1 MGRWFLMSMKLRPYQ
16 EQAFDGVFHEW
27 DGGKHKTLVVMPTG
41 TGKTIVFAKIV
52 EECVR
57 RGYRVLIMAHRG
69 ELLDQAADK
78 IFKATGLRSSVEK
91 AGQTCLG
98 QWYRVVVG
106 SVQTLMSEKR
116 LKQFPKDYFD
126 VIIVDEAHHCVSQS
140 YQNVLQ
146 YFSDS
151 KVLGVT
157 ATPDRADMKNLGSYF
172 ESLAFEYTMPEA
184 IRSGYLVPIK
194 ALTVPLKIDI
204 RMVGVSAGDF
214 KAGEIGTA
222 LDPYLFQIA
231 DEMTRFCKDRKT
243 IVFLPLIA
251 TSQKFMG
258 MLNERGFRAAEVNG
272 SSEDRAQILQDFEAG
287 KYNVICNSMLLTEGY
302 DCPAVDCII
311 VLRPTK
317 SRPLYAQMVGRGTR
331 LSPDTGKEHLL
342 LIDFLWMTERHEL
355 CHPASLICEDPEVAQ
370 KMTKNLEDNAGAA
383 IDIEEAEKRAAED
396 VIAEREEALAN
407 ALAAQR
413 RKKSRL
419 VDPLQ
424 YAMSIN
430 AAELV
435 NYKPEFGWASQDPT
449 QDQRERLEKLGIR
462 ADEVKSRGEADL
474 FLDKLAERKMGNLA
488 TPKQIKQLEMRGFQN
503 VGTWSFDQARVLIDR
518 IAANGWRTPR
528 DINPR
533 SYEPQA
539 VPAASGWW

>member
-1 MGRWFLMSMKLRPYQ
+1 MMQLRPYQ
-16 EQAFDGVFHEW
+16 EQAFEGVFTEW
-27 DGGKHKTLVVMPTG
+27 DKGNRKTLVVMPTG

-57 RGYRVLIMAHRG
+57 RGYKVLIMAHRG

-78 IFKATGLRSSVEK
+78 ILKATGLRCSVEK
-91 AGQTCLG
+91 AERSCIGE
-98 QWYRVVVG
+98 WYRVVVG
-106 SVQTLMSEKR
+106 SVQTLMHESR
-116 LKQFPKDYFD
+116 LRRFSPDFFD
-126 VIIVDEAHHCVSQS
+126 AIIIDEAHHSISSS
-140 YQNVLQ
+140 YQTVLQ
-146 YFSDS
+146 HFDHAQ
-151 KVLGVT
+151 VLGVT

-184 IRSGYLVPIK
+184 IKSGYLVPIK

-204 RMVGVSAGDF
+204 SMVGISAGDF
-214 KAGEIGTA
+214 KVGEIGTA
-222 LDPYLFQIA
+222 LDPYLYQIA
-231 DEMTRFCKDRKT
+231 DEMEKYCMDRKT

-251 TSQKFMG
+251 TSQKFMAI
-258 MLNERGFRAAEVNG
+258 LNEHGFVAAEVNG
-272 SSEDRAQILQDFEAG
+272 NSEDRTQILHDFEEG
-287 KYNVICNSMLLTEGY
+287 RYNVLCNSMLLTEGY

-331 LSPDTGKEHLL
+331 LSPETGKEHLL

-355 CHPASLICEDPEVAQ
+355 CHPAALICEDEDVARR
-370 KMTKNLEDNAGAA
+370 MTKNLEENAGDPV
-383 IDIEEAEKRAAED
+383 DIEAAEKRAAEEI
-396 VIAEREEALAN
+396 VAEREEALA
-407 ALAAQR
+407 AELAAQR

-430 AAELV
+430 ARDLV
-435 NYKPEFGWASQDPT
+435 DYVPPFGAASQDPT

-462 ADEVKSRGEADL
+462 ADNVKSQGEASML
-474 FLDKLAERKMGNLA
+474 LDKLGERKRNGLA

-503 VGTWSFDQARVLIDR
+503 VGTWSFEQARKLIDR
-518 IAANGWRTPR
+518 IAANGWKTPR
-528 DINPR
+528 NISPR
-533 SYEPQA
+533 EYVPPADVPQA
-539 VPAASGWW
+539 VGY

>member
-1 MGRWFLMSMKLRPYQ
+1 MMKLRPYQ
-16 EQAFDGVFHEW
+16 EEAFEHVFAEW
-27 DGGKHKTLVVMPTG
+27 DDGHKKTLVVMPTG

-91 AGQTCLG
+91 AERSCLG
-98 QWYRVVVG
+98 EWYRVVVG

-126 VIIVDEAHHCVSQS
+126 VIIIDEAHHCISSS

-194 ALTVPLKIDI
+194 ALTVPLQIDI
-204 RMVGVSAGDF
+204 RSVGVSAGDF
-214 KAGEIGTA
+214 KVGEIGTA
-222 LDPYLFQIA
+222 LDPYLYQIA
-231 DEMTRFCKDRKT
+231 DEMVKYCMDRKT

-251 TSQKFMG
+251 TSQKFMKI
-258 MLNERGFRAAEVNG
+258 LNERGFSAGEVNG
-272 SSEDRAQILQDFEAG
+272 NSEDRAQILKDFEDD
-287 KYNVICNSMLLTEGY
+287 KYNVLCNSMLLTEGY

-311 VLRPTK
+311 VLRPTR

-331 LSPDTGKEHLL
+331 LSPATGKEHLL

-355 CHPASLICEDPEVAQ
+355 CHPAALICEDEEVAR
-370 KMTKNLEDNAGAA
+370 KMTKNLEENPGEAV
-383 IDIEEAEKRAAED
+383 DIEAAEEKASND
-396 VIAEREEALAN
+396 VTIEREEALA
-407 ALAAQR
+407 AQLAAQR

-430 AAELV
+430 ARDLV
-435 NYKPEFGWASQDPT
+435 DYVPPFGWAAQDPT
-449 QDQRERLEKLGIR
+449 DKQRENLEKLGIR
-462 ADEVKSRGEADL
+462 AENVKSQGEAEMIL
-474 FLDKLAERKMGNLA
+474 NKLNERKRSGLA

-503 VGTWSFDQARVLIDR
+503 VGTWSFEQARNLIDR
-518 IAANGWRTPR
+518 IAGNGWRTPR
-528 DINPR
+528 DINPK
-533 SYEPQA
+533 SYRPPADQPQA
-539 VPAASGWW
+539 LGWW

>member
-1 MGRWFLMSMKLRPYQ
+1 MMKLRPYQ
-16 EQAFDGVFHEW
+16 EEAFEHVFAEW
-27 DGGKHKTLVVMPTG
+27 DGGRKKTLVVMPTG

-69 ELLDQAADK
+69 ELLDQATDK

-91 AGQTCLG
+91 AERSCLG
-98 QWYRVVVG
+98 EWYRVVVG

-116 LKQFPKDYFD
+116 LSQFPKDYFD
-126 VIIVDEAHHCVSQS
+126 VIIIDEAHHCISAS

-146 YFSDS
+146 YFGGS

-157 ATPDRADMKNLGSYF
+157 ATPDRADMKNLGSFF

-194 ALTVPLKIDI
+194 ALTVPLQIDI
-204 RMVGVSAGDF
+204 RSVGVSAGDF

-222 LDPYLFQIA
+222 LDPYLYQIA
-231 DEMTRFCKDRKT
+231 DEMVKYCMYRKT

-251 TSQKFMG
+251 TSQKFMKI
-258 MLNERGFRAAEVNG
+258 LNERGFSAGEVNG
-272 SSEDRAQILQDFEAG
+272 NSEDRAQILQDFEDG
-287 KYNVICNSMLLTEGY
+287 KYNVLCNSMLLTEGY

-311 VLRPTK
+311 VLRPTR
-317 SRPLYAQMVGRGTR
+317 SRPLYTQMVGRGTR

-355 CHPASLICEDPEVAQ
+355 CHPAALICEDEEVAR
-370 KMTKNLEDNAGAA
+370 KMTKNLEENPGEAV
-383 IDIEEAEKRAAED
+383 DIEAAEEKASND
-396 VIAEREEALAN
+396 VTIEREEALA
-407 ALAAQR
+407 AQLAAQR

-430 AAELV
+430 ARDLV
-435 NYKPEFGWASQDPT
+435 DYVPPFGWAAQDPT
-449 QDQRERLEKLGIR
+449 DKQRENLEKLGIR
-462 ADEVKSRGEADL
+462 AENVKSQGEAEMIL
-474 FLDKLAERKMGNLA
+474 NKLNERKRSGLA

-503 VGTWSFDQARVLIDR
+503 VGTWSFEQARNLIDR
-518 IAANGWRTPR
+518 IAGNGWRTPR
-528 DINPR
+528 DINPK
-533 SYEPQA
+533 SYRPPADQPQ
-539 VPAASGWW
+539 ASGWW

>member
-1 MGRWFLMSMKLRPYQ
+1 MMNLRPYQ
-16 EQAFDGVFHEW
+16 EQAFAGVFREW
-27 DGGKHKTLVVMPTG
+27 DGGRHKTLVVMPTG

-57 RGYRVLIMAHRG
+57 RGSRVLIMAHRG

-91 AGQTCLG
+91 AEQTCIG

-116 LKQFPKDYFD
+116 LRQFPKDYFN
-126 VIIVDEAHHCVSQS
+126 VIIVDEAHHCVSSS
-140 YQNVLQ
+140 YQRVLQ

-151 KVLGVT
+151 NVLGVT

-172 ESLAFEYTMPEA
+172 ESLAYEYTMPEA

-194 ALTVPLKIDI
+194 ALTIPLKIDI
-204 RMVGVSAGDF
+204 SMVGISAGDF

-258 MLNERGFRAAEVNG
+258 MLNERGFSAAEVNG
-272 SSEDRAQILQDFEAG
+272 SSEDRAQILQDFESG

-311 VLRPTK
+311 VLRPTR
-317 SRPLYAQMVGRGTR
+317 SRPLYAQMIGRGTR
-331 LSPDTGKEHLL
+331 LSPETGKGHLL

-370 KMTKNLEDNAGAA
+370 RMTKNLEDKAGEAV
-383 IDIEEAEKRAAED
+383 DIEEAEKRASED
-396 VIAEREEALAN
+396 VVAEREEALAKE
-407 ALAAQR
+407 LAAQR
-413 RKKSRL
+413 RKKSQL

-430 AAELV
+430 ARDLV
-435 NYKPEFGWASQDPT
+435 DYVPPFGWAAQDPT
-449 QDQRERLEKLGIR
+449 AQQRDRLEHLGINP
-462 ADEVKSRGEADL
+462 ENVKSQGEADML
-474 FLDKLAERKMGNLA
+474 LKKLGERSSGGLA
-488 TPKQIKQLEMRGFQN
+488 TPRQIRQLENRGFQT
-503 VGTWSFDQARVLIDR
+503 VGTWSFDQARNLIDR

-528 DINPR
+528 DINPK
-533 SYEPQA
+533 SYVPQA
-539 VPAASGWW
+539 DEPKVSGWI

>member
-1 MGRWFLMSMKLRPYQ
+1 MMKLRPYQ
-16 EQAFDGVFHEW
+16 EEAFEHVFTEW
-27 DGGKHKTLVVMPTG
+27 DGGKSKTLVVMPTG

-78 IFKATGLRSSVEK
+78 ILKATGLRCSVEK
-91 AGQTCLG
+91 AEQTCLG
-98 QWYRVVVG
+98 EWYRVVVG

-116 LKQFPKDYFD
+116 LKRFPKDYFD
-126 VIIVDEAHHCVSQS
+126 AIIIDEAHHSISAS

-146 YFSDS
+146 YFNGS

-184 IRSGYLVPIK
+184 IKSGYLVPIK

-204 RMVGVSAGDF
+204 SQVGISAGDF

-222 LDPYLFQIA
+222 LDPYLYQIA
-231 DEMTRFCKDRKT
+231 DEMVKYCSGRKT

-251 TSQKFMG
+251 TSQKFMKI
-258 MLNERGFRAAEVNG
+258 LNEHGFVAGEVNG
-272 SSEDRAQILQDFEAG
+272 QSEDRAQVLQDFEDG
-287 KYNVICNSMLLTEGY
+287 KYNVLCNSMLLTEGY

-355 CHPASLICEDPEVAQ
+355 CHPAALICDDEEVAQ
-370 KMTKNLEDNAGAA
+370 RMTKNMEENPGAA
-383 IDIEEAEKRAAED
+383 VDIEEAEKKASED
-396 VIAEREEALAN
+396 VTIEREEALA
-407 ALAAQR
+407 AQLAAQR

-430 AAELV
+430 ARDLV
-435 NYKPEFGWASQDPT
+435 DYVPEFGWASQDPT
-449 QDQRERLEKLGIR
+449 QDQKERLEKLGIN
-462 ADEVKSRGEADL
+462 ADAVESRGKADKI
-474 FLDKLAERKMGNLA
+474 LDKLSERRSGGLA
-488 TPKQIKQLEMRGFQN
+488 TPKQIKQLEMRGFQE
-503 VGTWSFDQARVLIDR
+503 VGTWSFDQARRLIDR

-528 DINPR
+528 DINTREYRPPADT
-533 SYEPQA
+533 PQA
-539 VPAASGWW
+539 VGW

>member
-1 MGRWFLMSMKLRPYQ
+1 MMTLRPYQ
-16 EQAFDGVFHEW
+16 EQAFDSVFREW
-27 DGGKHKTLVVMPTG
+27 DGGHNKTLVVMPTG
-41 TGKTIVFAKIV
+41 TGKTIVFAKVV

-78 IFKATGLRSSVEK
+78 IFKATGLRSAVEK
-91 AGQTCLG
+91 AGETCLG

-116 LKQFPKDYFD
+116 LRKFPADYFD
-126 VIIVDEAHHCVSQS
+126 VIIVDEAHHCISQS
-140 YQNVLQ
+140 YQRVLQ
-146 YFSDS
+146 YFGGSN
-151 KVLGVT
+151 VLGVT

-204 RMVGVSAGDF
+204 RMVGISAGDF
-214 KAGEIGTA
+214 KVGEIGTA
-222 LDPYLFQIA
+222 LDPYLEQIA
-231 DEMTRFCKDRKT
+231 DEMTRFCKTRKT

-251 TSQKFMG
+251 TSKKFQG
-258 MLNERGFRAAEVNG
+258 MLIERGFAAAEVNG
-272 SSEDRAQILQDFEAG
+272 GSEDRAQILQDFADG

-317 SRPLYAQMVGRGTR
+317 SRPLYSQMVGRGTR
-331 LSPDTGKEHLL
+331 LSPETGKDHLL

-355 CHPASLICEDPEVAQ
+355 CHPAALFCEDPDVAQ
-370 KMTKNLEDNAGAA
+370 RMTKNMEDNPGEAV
-383 IDIEEAEKRAAED
+383 DIEDAEKKAAED
-396 VIAEREEALAN
+396 VIAEREEALAKE
-407 ALAAQR
+407 LAAQR

-430 AAELV
+430 AKELV
-435 NYKPEFGWASQDPT
+435 DYVPPFGWAAQDPT
-449 QDQRERLEKLGIR
+449 TQQRDQLEHLGINP
-462 ADEVKSRGEADL
+462 EGVKSQGAADML
-474 FLDKLAERKMGNLA
+474 LQKLDERRYSNLA
-488 TPKQIKQLEMRGFQN
+488 TPRQIRQLENRGFQN
-503 VGTWSFDQARVLIDR
+503 VGTWSFEQARRLIDR
-518 IAANGWRTPR
+518 IAGNGWKTPR
-528 DINPR
+528 EINPKTYKPEADTPR
-533 SYEPQA
+533 
-539 VPAASGWW
+539 ASGW

>member
-1 MGRWFLMSMKLRPYQ
+1 MMKLRPYQ
-16 EQAFDGVFHEW
+16 EEAFEHVFAEW
-27 DGGKHKTLVVMPTG
+27 DDGRKKTLVVMPTG

-91 AGQTCLG
+91 AERSCLG
-98 QWYRVVVG
+98 EWYRVVVG

-116 LKQFPKDYFD
+116 LSQFPKDYFD
-126 VIIVDEAHHCVSQS
+126 VIIIDEAHHCISAS

-146 YFSDS
+146 YFGGS

-157 ATPDRADMKNLGSYF
+157 ATPDRADMKNLGSFF

-194 ALTVPLKIDI
+194 ALTIPLQIDI
-204 RMVGVSAGDF
+204 RSVGVSAGDF
-214 KAGEIGTA
+214 KDGEIGTA
-222 LDPYLFQIA
+222 LDPYLYQIA
-231 DEMTRFCKDRKT
+231 DEMVKYCMNRKT

-251 TSQKFMG
+251 TSQKFMKI
-258 MLNERGFRAAEVNG
+258 LNERGFVAAEVNG
-272 SSEDRAQILQDFEAG
+272 NSEDRAQILQDFEDG
-287 KYNVICNSMLLTEGY
+287 RYNVLCNSMLLTEGY

-311 VLRPTK
+311 VLRPTR

-331 LSPDTGKEHLL
+331 LSPATGKEHLL

-355 CHPASLICEDPEVAQ
+355 CHPAALICEDEEVAR
-370 KMTKNLEDNAGAA
+370 KMTKNLEENPGEAV
-383 IDIEEAEKRAAED
+383 DIEAAEEKASND
-396 VIAEREEALAN
+396 VTIEREEALA
-407 ALAAQR
+407 AQLAAQR

-430 AAELV
+430 ARDLV
-435 NYKPEFGWASQDPT
+435 DYVPPFGWAAQDPT
-449 QDQRERLEKLGIR
+449 DKQRENLEKLGIR
-462 ADEVKSRGEADL
+462 AENVKSQGEAEMIL
-474 FLDKLAERKMGNLA
+474 NKLNERKRSGLA

-503 VGTWSFDQARVLIDR
+503 VGTWSFEQARNLIDR
-518 IAANGWRTPR
+518 IAGNGWRTPR
-528 DINPR
+528 DINPK
-533 SYEPQA
+533 SYRPPADQPQ
-539 VPAASGWW
+539 ASGWW

>member
-1 MGRWFLMSMKLRPYQ
+1 MMKLRPYQ
-16 EQAFDGVFHEW
+16 EEAFKRVFEEW
-27 DGGKHKTLVVMPTG
+27 DSGKKRVLVVMPTG

-91 AGQTCLG
+91 AERSCLG
-98 QWYRVVVG
+98 EWYRVVVG

-126 VIIVDEAHHCVSQS
+126 VIIIDEAHHCISAS

-146 YFSDS
+146 YFSGSYD
-151 KVLGVT
+151 LGVT
-157 ATPDRADMKNLGSYF
+157 ATPDRADMKNLGSFF

-194 ALTVPLKIDI
+194 ALTIPLKIDI
-204 RMVGVSAGDF
+204 RSVGVSAGDF
-214 KAGEIGTA
+214 KVGEIGTA
-222 LDPYLFQIA
+222 LDPYLYQIA
-231 DEMTRFCKDRKT
+231 EEMVKYCMDRKT
-243 IVFLPLIA
+243 IVFLPLIT
-251 TSQKFMG
+251 TSQKFMKI
-258 MLNERGFRAAEVNG
+258 LNERGFVAGEVNG
-272 SSEDRAQILQDFEAG
+272 NSDDRAQILQDFEDG
-287 KYNVICNSMLLTEGY
+287 KYNVLCNSMLLTEGY

-331 LSPDTGKEHLL
+331 LSPATGKDHLL

-355 CHPASLICEDPEVAQ
+355 CHPAALICEDEEIAR
-370 KMTKNLEDNAGAA
+370 KMTKNLEENPGEAV
-383 IDIEEAEKRAAED
+383 DIEAAEEKASND
-396 VIAEREEALAN
+396 VTIEREEALA
-407 ALAAQR
+407 AQLAAQR

-430 AAELV
+430 ARDLV
-435 NYKPEFGWASQDPT
+435 DYVPPFGWAAQDPS
-449 QDQRERLEKLGIR
+449 QDQRDRLEKLGIR
-462 ADEVKSRGEADL
+462 ADSVKSQGEADML
-474 FLDKLAERKMGNLA
+474 LGKLDERKRSGLA

-503 VGTWSFDQARVLIDR
+503 VGTWSFEQARNLIDR
-518 IAANGWRTPR
+518 IAGNGWKTPR
-528 DINPR
+528 DINPKAYR
-533 SYEPQA
+533 P
-539 VPAASGWW
+539 PADQPKASGWW

>member
-1 MGRWFLMSMKLRPYQ
+1 MMQLRPYQ
-16 EQAFDGVFHEW
+16 EQAFEGVFTEW
-27 DGGKHKTLVVMPTG
+27 DKGNRKTLVVMPTG

-57 RGYRVLIMAHRG
+57 RGYKVLIMAHRG

-78 IFKATGLRSSVEK
+78 ILKATGLRCSVEK
-91 AGQTCLG
+91 AERSCIGE
-98 QWYRVVVG
+98 WYRVVVG
-106 SVQTLMSEKR
+106 SVQTLMHERR
-116 LKQFPKDYFD
+116 LRQFSPDFFD
-126 VIIVDEAHHCVSQS
+126 VIIIDEAHHSISPS
-140 YQNVLQ
+140 YQTVLQ
-146 YFSDS
+146 HFDHAQ
-151 KVLGVT
+151 VLGVT

-184 IRSGYLVPIK
+184 IKSGYLVPIK

-204 RMVGVSAGDF
+204 SMVGISAGDF
-214 KAGEIGTA
+214 KAREIGTA
-222 LDPYLFQIA
+222 LDPYLYQIA
-231 DEMTRFCKDRKT
+231 DEMEKYCMDRKT

-251 TSQKFMG
+251 TSQKFMAI
-258 MLNERGFRAAEVNG
+258 LNEHGFVAAEVNG
-272 SSEDRAQILQDFEAG
+272 NSEDRTQILHDFEEG
-287 KYNVICNSMLLTEGY
+287 RYNVLCNSMLLTEGY

-331 LSPDTGKEHLL
+331 LSPETGKEHLL

-355 CHPASLICEDPEVAQ
+355 CHPAALICEDEDVARR
-370 KMTKNLEDNAGAA
+370 MTKNLEENAGDPV
-383 IDIEEAEKRAAED
+383 DIEAAEKRAAEEI
-396 VIAEREEALAN
+396 VAEREEALA
-407 ALAAQR
+407 AELAAQR

-430 AAELV
+430 ARDLV
-435 NYKPEFGWASQDPT
+435 DYVPPFGAAAQDPT

-462 ADEVKSRGEADL
+462 ADNVKSQGEADML
-474 FLDKLAERKMGNLA
+474 LDKLGERKRNGLA

-503 VGTWSFDQARVLIDR
+503 VGTWSFEQARKLIDR
-518 IAANGWRTPR
+518 IAANGWKTPR
-528 DINPR
+528 NISPR
-533 SYEPQA
+533 EYVPPADVPQA
-539 VPAASGWW
+539 VGY

>member
-27 DGGKHKTLVVMPTG
+27 DGSKHKTLVVMPTG

-106 SVQTLMSEKR
+106 SVQTLMHERR

-370 KMTKNLEDNAGAA
+370 KMTKNLEDNAG
-383 IDIEEAEKRAAED
+383 R
-396 VIAEREEALAN
+396 
-407 ALAAQR
+407 
-413 RKKSRL
+413 
-419 VDPLQ
+419 
-424 YAMSIN
+424 
-430 AAELV
+430 
-435 NYKPEFGWASQDPT
+435 
-449 QDQRERLEKLGIR
+449 
-462 ADEVKSRGEADL
+462 
-474 FLDKLAERKMGNLA
+474 
-488 TPKQIKQLEMRGFQN
+488 
-503 VGTWSFDQARVLIDR
+503 
-518 IAANGWRTPR
+518 
-528 DINPR
+528 
-533 SYEPQA
+533 
-539 VPAASGWW
+539 

>member
-1 MGRWFLMSMKLRPYQ
+1 MMKLRPYQ
-16 EQAFDGVFHEW
+16 EEAFEHVFAEW
-27 DGGKHKTLVVMPTG
+27 DDGHKKTLVVMPTG

-91 AGQTCLG
+91 AERSCLG
-98 QWYRVVVG
+98 EWYRVVVG

-126 VIIVDEAHHCVSQS
+126 VIIIDEAHHCISTS

-194 ALTVPLKIDI
+194 ALTVPLQIDI
-204 RMVGVSAGDF
+204 RSVGVSAGDF
-214 KAGEIGTA
+214 KVGEIGTA
-222 LDPYLFQIA
+222 LDPYLYQIA
-231 DEMTRFCKDRKT
+231 DEMVKYCMDRKT

-251 TSQKFMG
+251 TSQKFMKI
-258 MLNERGFRAAEVNG
+258 LNERGFTAGEVNG
-272 SSEDRAQILQDFEAG
+272 NSEDRAQILQDFEDG
-287 KYNVICNSMLLTEGY
+287 KYNVLCNSMLLTEGY

-331 LSPDTGKEHLL
+331 LSPATGKEHLL

-355 CHPASLICEDPEVAQ
+355 CHPAALICEDEEVAR
-370 KMTKNLEDNAGAA
+370 KMTKNLEENPGEAV
-383 IDIEEAEKRAAED
+383 DIEAAEEKASND
-396 VIAEREEALAN
+396 VTIEREEALA
-407 ALAAQR
+407 AQLAAQR

-430 AAELV
+430 ARDLV
-435 NYKPEFGWASQDPT
+435 DYVPPFGWAAQDPT
-449 QDQRERLEKLGIR
+449 TRQREDLEKLGIR
-462 ADEVKSRGEADL
+462 ADNVKSQGEAEMI
-474 FLDKLAERKMGNLA
+474 LDKLNERKRSGLA
-488 TPKQIKQLEMRGFQN
+488 TPRQIKQLEMRGFQN
-503 VGTWSFDQARVLIDR
+503 VGTWSFEQARNLIDR
-518 IAANGWRTPR
+518 IAGNGWRTPR
-528 DINPR
+528 DINPKAYR
-533 SYEPQA
+533 PPADQPQ
-539 VPAASGWW
+539 ASGWW